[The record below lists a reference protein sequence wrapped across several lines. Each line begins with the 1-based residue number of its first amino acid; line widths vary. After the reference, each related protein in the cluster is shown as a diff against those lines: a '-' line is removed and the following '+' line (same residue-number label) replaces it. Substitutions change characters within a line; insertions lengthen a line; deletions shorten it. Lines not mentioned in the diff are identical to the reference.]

1 MKRVVVVILALLL
14 IGFIAPKA
22 SADTV
27 VLQEVLFNLN
37 GTQYHNT
44 FAVPGLST
52 ASYDTTTGVGTLVE
66 TFNPGVAGTY
76 SFDAFFDNQLNVPFF
91 NEYGTVNGS
100 PAAGQTY
107 QIDDPLFG
115 TIFGNTQGDTLDNT
129 NHIPGTT
136 DNFSGACNSVYDA
149 GCANSND
156 DVSMA
161 MGFSFVLGAG
171 EQAVITLNFSETQP
185 RSGFYLGQIHP
196 QDDNNPS
203 QLQLFFSGNVVIE
216 PSGPPPPVPEPGS
229 LALLGTVSA
238 IVFGA
243 FRRRFSRN

>member
-1 MKRVVVVILALLL
+1 MKRVVVAVLALLL

-22 SADTV
+22 SADTL
-27 VLQEVLFNLN
+27 VLQEVLFVVN
-37 GTQYHNT
+37 GTQYYNT
-44 FAVPGLST
+44 FAVPGLNT
-52 ASYDTTTGVGTLVE
+52 VSYNTTTGEGTLIE
-66 TFNPGVAGTY
+66 TFNPGAPGAY
-76 SFDAFFDNQLNVPFF
+76 SFDSYFDNELNVPFF

-115 TIFGNTQGDTLDNT
+115 TIFGNTQTDTLDNT

-136 DNFSGACNSVYDA
+136 DNYNGGCNSVYDP

-161 MGFSFVLGAG
+161 MGFDFVLPAG
-171 EQAVITLNFSETQP
+171 DQAVITLNFSQTQP
-185 RSGFYLGQIHP
+185 DGGFYLGQIHP
-196 QDDNNPS
+196 QDPNNPS
-203 QLQLFFSGNVVIE
+203 PIQLFFSGNVVIE

-229 LALLGTVSA
+229 LVLLGTVTA
-238 IVFGA
+238 VVFGA
-243 FRRRFSRN
+243 FRRKFSRN